1 MLKTPRHGF
10 GCVRQL
16 RFGRHGRAAQ
26 IGCEVVL
33 VIHQGHVEPPSPQR
47 LRRIPRGAGASAEL
61 AGGFVSKPP
70 GNWLVT
76 KLFFGDDEGEVFLD
90 LNPMEGAGGF
100 SIKDVEYASVVMTEL
115 ASVMR

>member
-1 MLKTPRHGF
+1 
-10 GCVRQL
+10 
-16 RFGRHGRAAQ
+16 
-26 IGCEVVL
+26 
-33 VIHQGHVEPPSPQR
+33 
-47 LRRIPRGAGASAEL
+47 
-61 AGGFVSKPP
+61 VSKPP